1 MQIHGIWG
9 CLFFKIYLELGLK
22 PLHVAYTLHV
32 SSPQSNILHIPDLAL
47 KQKLCYCIRGEC
59 MCFSYVGLCSLC
71 GMHFYGT
78 CGMYTCFWYT
88 VWMCNMYICTYTCSC
103 MCVGAQE
110 KVWCEEIHK
119 GLKSGIIIWNIAQFH
134 SISWGSPREGTLQ
147 NPEIDSF
154 KMNLRLLLSN
164 SLAWVKT
171 ECSRKS
177 EIGSLLS
184 RLGIAFSLPKIL
196 QRELRPL
203 ADVCSRAYMG
213 EKHLQVNLGLLEA
226 GERRLV
232 FTMTTAVVMPVK
244 WETSIFL
251 KCSIISLY
259 SAV

>member
-1 MQIHGIWG
+1 M
-9 CLFFKIYLELGLK
+9 
-22 PLHVAYTLHV
+22 
-32 SSPQSNILHIPDLAL
+32 
-47 KQKLCYCIRGEC
+47 
-59 MCFSYVGLCSLC
+59 
-71 GMHFYGT
+71 
-78 CGMYTCFWYT
+78 
-88 VWMCNMYICTYTCSC
+88 
-103 MCVGAQE
+103 
-110 KVWCEEIHK
+110 
-119 GLKSGIIIWNIAQFH
+119 
-134 SISWGSPREGTLQ
+134 Q

-177 EIGSLLS
+177 KMGSFLS
-184 RLGIAFSLPKIL
+184 GLGIAISLPKIL

-203 ADVCSRAYMG
+203 ADVSSQAYMG
-213 EKHLQVNLGLLEA
+213 EKPLQVNLGPLEA

-244 WETSIFL
+244 WETSILL